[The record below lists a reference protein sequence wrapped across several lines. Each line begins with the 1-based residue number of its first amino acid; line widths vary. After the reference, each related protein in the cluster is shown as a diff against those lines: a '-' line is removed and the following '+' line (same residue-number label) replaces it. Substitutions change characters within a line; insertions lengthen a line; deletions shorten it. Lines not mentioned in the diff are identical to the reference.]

1 MLRAFIES
9 VSGSVVSSGER
20 FTKGLA
26 NGRRLRLRACGA
38 VAVAGMLLLPGAAFA
53 FFGQTGSAV
62 ANYSGAATVDAFGT
76 PVFTAPQT
84 VTCMVTVDLTTST
97 QNASFSP
104 TGTQVMWPE
113 AKIAGSNQFSGQGVY
128 VSSTVLGGY
137 YTSHN
142 TRLFTVSS
150 GQTAQFGCHLS
161 SSGTFAD
168 SRISGGCTIT
178 YVCQ

>member
-1 MLRAFIES
+1 MRAFIQ
-9 VSGSVVSSGER
+9 SVVSSAER
-20 FTKGLA
+20 VLA
-26 NGRRLRLRACGA
+26 GKRGRLRALGM
-38 VAVAGMLLLPGAAFA
+38 VAIAATLLIPAAAFA
-53 FFGQTGSAV
+53 FFGQTGSALISW
-62 ANYSGAATVDAFGT
+62 SGAATVDAFGT
-76 PVFTAPQT
+76 SVFTAPQT
-84 VTCMVTVDLTTST
+84 VTCMVTVDMTTST

-113 AKIAGSNQFSGQGVY
+113 AKIAGGNQFSGQGVY

-137 YTSHN
+137 YTAHN
-142 TRLFTVSS
+142 TKLFTVNS

-168 SRISGGCTIT
+168 SRIFGNCTTT